1 MTDYGVDGFI
11 KMDLPNSWECPRC
24 IKLRE
29 DAKDELKDE
38 PDGGMLPPKVPKVE
52 EPDPL
57 RRKLASGSDAVIA
70 GTYQLFSVKG
80 TSDQVSQKTTIGFF
94 SHCTALST
102 LNTLDLAN
110 TLKEVASFTSSLL
123 YYIPS
128 ILEYTYKFDSFT

>member
-1 MTDYGVDGFI
+1 MECTLCKQIVHPTCMTDYGVDGFI

-94 SHCTALST
+94 SHCTALSEHT
-102 LNTLDLAN
+102 RFS
-110 TLKEVASFTSSLL
+110 KYPKRSGVV
-123 YYIPS
+123 
-128 ILEYTYKFDSFT
+128 YK